1 MQENFEEMLEKSG
14 QEIDKFFENSE
25 EEIRNLFEWKMDKS
39 KPVKGVIMS
48 ELKVVPN
55 VEESSGL
62 LDMTQAAKYLN
73 IKTSTLYSL
82 CMRREIPCVK
92 IGKLNRFRLSDLNKW
107 IESHIQGKA

>member
-1 MQENFEEMLEKSG
+1 MAENLKFVKANDNLLNMQ
-14 QEIDKFFENSE
+14 QASE
-25 EEIRNLFEWKMDKS
+25 
-39 KPVKGVIMS
+39 
-48 ELKVVPN
+48 
-55 VEESSGL
+55 
-62 LDMTQAAKYLN
+62 YLN